1 MNLFKG
7 VPKVMKTSEVFGP
20 RKSRIVEVE
29 MPKVGI
35 NDVAVKVRACGICG
49 SEYFAWDKAEG
60 APLQLGHEV
69 AGEVISV
76 GAGVSGIAPGE
87 AVTGFFRRGFS
98 EFAVADSSAVMKY
111 PALLNFDE
119 ASLGEP
125 ISCVVSGALR
135 TDVGLGKTVAVIGL
149 GFMGLLA
156 LQLMKLKGAYHSIAI
171 DTRRETESLARF
183 FGADEFFLPKD
194 VPEKYVLTD
203 SAGSGGVDIV
213 AECTGNAQALDLGV
227 KMLKRHSILSIVGY
241 HQGGPRS
248 VDFQMLNWK
257 AADII
262 NAHEKRID
270 HKMRCM
276 YIGLNLVAKAQLRI
290 DKLMTNYY
298 SMDGIDSAF
307 ADFGTKPEG
316 YIKGIVRI

>member
-1 MNLFKG
+1 
-7 VPKVMKTSEVFGP
+7 MKTSEVFGP
-20 RKSRIVEVE
+20 RKSRIVESE
-29 MPKVGI
+29 MPKIGI
-35 NDVAVKVRACGICG
+35 NDVGVKVKACGICG
-49 SEYFAWDKAEG
+49 SEYLTWDKAEG

-76 GAGVSGIAPGE
+76 GTGVSGIAIGD
-87 AVTGFFRRGFS
+87 AVTGLFRRGFS
-98 EFAVADSSAVMKY
+98 EFVVADSSAVMKY
-111 PALLNFDE
+111 PTVLNFDE

-125 ISCVVSGALR
+125 ISCVISGALR
-135 TDVGLGKTVAVIGL
+135 TDVSLGKTIAVIGL

-156 LQLMKLKGAYHSIAI
+156 LQLMKLKGAYHIIAI
-171 DTRRETESLARF
+171 DARKETEELARLY
-183 FGADEFFLPKD
+183 GADEFFSPGD
-194 VPEKYVLTD
+194 VPEKYFLTD
-203 SAGSGGVDIV
+203 SVGVGGVDV
-213 AECTGNAQALDLGV
+213 VVECTGNAKALDLAV

-241 HQGGPRS
+241 HQGGQRS

-257 AADII
+257 AVDII

-270 HKMRCM
+270 HKMSCM
-276 YIGLNLVAKAQLRI
+276 DIGLNLVAKAQLRI